1 MRTLPLPLALAA
13 LLAPSL
19 AAPAAAQGPCGQ
31 ALQAPAV
38 GSWVDWT
45 AAEGTMRLA
54 VVGAE
59 ERGGQPHRWVEMK
72 LTGARGGMVMKFL
85 VPRYPYD
92 PSEVKEVIMQPD
104 GRPPM
109 KMPAEMLQRM
119 GQGGGPARELLARCG
134 RATLVG
140 TERITVPAGSFSTE
154 HWRDAEDGT
163 DVWVSKQVPFG
174 LVKAQGKDGSNSLVL
189 AGHGTGATTA
199 ITQEPVAMPGM
210 PTR

>member
-72 LTGARGGMVMKFL
+72 LTGARANRV
-85 VPRYPYD
+85 VPSRWKM
-92 PSEVKEVIMQPD
+92 SC
-104 GRPPM
+104 RARWM
-109 KMPAEMLQRM
+109 KM
-119 GQGGGPARELLARCG
+119 
-134 RATLVG
+134 
-140 TERITVPAGSFSTE
+140 
-154 HWRDAEDGT
+154 
-163 DVWVSKQVPFG
+163 
-174 LVKAQGKDGSNSLVL
+174 
-189 AGHGTGATTA
+189 
-199 ITQEPVAMPGM
+199 
-210 PTR
+210 